1 MSARDLET
9 RSPPSTAIPSGKDRT
24 MAVLAV
30 IIPVLM
36 LGVVLALGRYEEWL
50 LPNEDWPLPVPPAPA
65 RSPGATD
72 GATLSH

>member
-1 MSARDLET
+1 
-9 RSPPSTAIPSGKDRT
+9 
-24 MAVLAV
+24 MAVVAV

-50 LPNEDWPLPVPPAPA
+50 LPNEDWPLPAQPAPA
-65 RSPGATD
+65 QPPGATD